1 MGIFWGPLLFFLHSP
16 MPPQPF
22 LPSLCWSA
30 PSSSLK
36 DEDPPSSPLP
46 SHPPSSRVVIPLLS
60 CSESDWR
67 EGALLLVCQNWAG
80 ILGHCPMGVS
90 YYLGVRRRKDM
101 RGFRRLCGS
110 SLPPSFLLLTLYMW
124 MQALLFL
131 PSVMGT
137 WFYLNRCH
145 CQSKNGVGELCCCSW
160 LSLNSGLKE
169 YSSRLLW
176 LLELY
181 QSPRLWEALNNSIS
195 SSRSAGDWR
204 AGRAGFFRAPFLGL
218 QMAAATLP
226 PRLHLAVESTR
237 PAEGLSYISSTHVSW
252 LSTATSS
259 RECSVSGLFGH
270 WCPHVHTHNLH
281 NYV

>member
-1 MGIFWGPLLFFLHSP
+1 

-46 SHPPSSRVVIPLLS
+46 SHPPSSRVPHPLLS
-60 CSESDWR
+60 CSESDWP

-110 SLPPSFLLLTLYMW
+110 SLPPLSSY
-124 MQALLFL
+124 
-131 PSVMGT
+131 
-137 WFYLNRCH
+137 
-145 CQSKNGVGELCCCSW
+145 W
-160 LSLNSGLKE
+160 LSTCECRHSCSCLVSWEHDFIWTDVIVSLKMAWASCAAARDCHWTLDFKE

-181 QSPRLWEALNNSIS
+181 QFPRLWEALNDSIS
-195 SSRSAGDWR
+195 SSCSAGDWR
-204 AGRAGFFRAPFLGL
+204 AGRVGFFRDPFSWFTDGCD
-218 QMAAATLP
+218 P
-226 PRLHLAVESTR
+226 PPLVFTWPPVPCAFVFR
-237 PAEGLSYISSTHVSW
+237 GF
-252 LSTATSS
+252 
-259 RECSVSGLFGH
+259 CF
-270 WCPHVHTHNLH
+270 
-281 NYV
+281 